1 MALFVYSTK
10 SNRLVGKT
18 KTNLPLFISK
28 EIVEKHDIYSYNTI
42 LTNAKRTALLSVRK
56 FDERLRD
63 INVRLYRNA

>member
-1 MALFVYSTK
+1 MALFVYPTK

-28 EIVEKHDIYSYNTI
+28 EIVEKYDIYDNHTI

-63 INVRLYRNA
+63 INVRL

>member
-28 EIVEKHDIYSYNTI
+28 EIVEKHDIYYSNTI

-63 INVRLYRNA
+63 INVRL